1 MLVFRNP
8 PILSAPKAWNIH
20 GTSTTPEFSIRQKHK
35 EWSLK
40 REYTIFRRCFSQ
52 PKITSFLIKS
62 LKWVRVV
69 LPNSTK
75 RSKKGMCS
83 PFSSQVKGPSSKL
96 HLVFDGP
103 LFFQM
108 LYEVEVPWI
117 CSAFA
122 QCFFSTCQSARPSG
136 YTSKMYHYIFDVPK
150 NDSQWWKIQN
160 VILTFWRW
168 GVSKY
173 VSCIEGRS
181 PLFNPV
187 GIRVQRGGV
196 EGPEF
201 PSGRLTFFI
210 HTDAVRFWVYLSCWS
225 HVLSRELAIRKC
237 IDPYYIPLY
246 F

>member
-103 LFFQM
+103 LFFRCYM
-108 LYEVEVPWI
+108 RLK
-117 CSAFA
+117 C
-122 QCFFSTCQSARPSG
+122 
-136 YTSKMYHYIFDVPK
+136 
-150 NDSQWWKIQN
+150 
-160 VILTFWRW
+160 
-168 GVSKY
+168 
-173 VSCIEGRS
+173 
-181 PLFNPV
+181 
-187 GIRVQRGGV
+187 
-196 EGPEF
+196 PEF
-201 PSGRLTFFI
+201 VQHLPNAFFPRANQPVPPG
-210 HTDAVRFWVYLSCWS
+210 TPQ
-225 HVLSRELAIRKC
+225 KC
-237 IDPYYIPLY
+237 IITFLTYQKMIHNDEKYKMLSLHFDAGGYPNM
-246 F
+246 